1 MKKVLVALTM
11 TMTLGLSAQE
21 APKVTSAIIALRGNE
36 LVEAK
41 GFIDEATDIIASKN
55 QAEIKEK
62 ILSKFYYNKSL
73 IYSKIA
79 ASPDAATKALD
90 ENAND
95 VAAQSILD
103 LIKFESAA
111 KKQPYTDDA
120 IQNIPN
126 IAYNYL
132 IEASAAYES
141 GDYEGAYHGYM
152 SAFELKKNELLG
164 EFSSLD
170 TGLLF
175 NAGIIAGQS
184 GNIEASVE
192 AFRSC
197 LDLGYKGITYTA
209 TYVTSGA
216 PQQYQNKTAMEKD
229 LELGLATD
237 PVVGDDVRP
246 SVYISLINAYKK
258 LEDEENYTLT
268 LSEAR
273 ANYHEN
279 KDLLDIQL
287 QSFLDN
293 KDYDGALAN
302 LDEAIEKNPT
312 KGIYHFVKGNI
323 LQTELKDL
331 DAALTEYKRAVEL
344 DSTLSDAMYMCGLV
358 YIDRANEITEQMN
371 NLGLNETRKYNA
383 LKDKQKGVFEES
395 LQYFEKSYE
404 MNPNDMDIVRALMEV
419 YRKVGDYQKSM
430 DMKAVIESA
439 GE

>member
-1 MKKVLVALTM
+1 
-11 TMTLGLSAQE
+11 
-21 APKVTSAIIALRGNE
+21 
-36 LVEAK
+36 
-41 GFIDEATDIIASKN
+41 
-55 QAEIKEK
+55 
-62 ILSKFYYNKSL
+62 
-73 IYSKIA
+73 
-79 ASPDAATKALD
+79 
-90 ENAND
+90 
-95 VAAQSILD
+95 
-103 LIKFESAA
+103 
-111 KKQPYTDDA
+111 
-120 IQNIPN
+120 
-126 IAYNYL
+126 
-132 IEASAAYES
+132 
-141 GDYEGAYHGYM
+141 
-152 SAFELKKNELLG
+152 LKKNELLG
-164 EFSSLD
+164 EYASLD
-170 TGLLF
+170 TSLLF

-184 GNIEASVE
+184 GDVEASVD

-209 TYVTSGA
+209 TYAGSGA
-216 PQQYQNKTAMEKD
+216 PQQYPNKAAMEKD
-229 LELGLATD
+229 LQIGLATD
-237 PVVGDDVRP
+237 PVIGEDVRP

-258 LEDEENYTLT
+258 LEDTKNYEEVLI
-268 LSEAR
+268 EAR
-273 ANYHEN
+273 TMYPEN

-302 LDEAIEKNPT
+302 LDEAIVKNPT

-331 DAALTEYKRAVEL
+331 DAALIEYKRAVEL

-404 MNPNDMDIVRALMEV
+404 MNPSDKDIVRALMEV

-430 DMKAVIESA
+430 DMKAVLEA
-439 GE
+439 ATE

>member
-1 MKKVLVALTM
+1 M

-132 IEASAAYES
+132 IVTSAAYES

-216 PQQYQNKTAMEKD
+216 SQQYPNKTAMEKD

-273 ANYHEN
+273 ANYPEN

>member
-1 MKKVLVALTM
+1 MAIS
-11 TMTLGLSAQE
+11 LGLSAQE

-41 GFIDEATDIIASKN
+41 GFIDEATNIIAGKN

-79 ASPDAATKALD
+79 ASPDAAIKALD

-103 LIKFESAA
+103 LIKFESVA

-132 IEASAAYES
+132 IEASAAYEA
-141 GDYEGAYHGYM
+141 GDYEGAYNGYM

-184 GNIEASVE
+184 GNVEASVD

-197 LDLGYKGITYTA
+197 LDLGYTGITFTA
-209 TYVTSGA
+209 TDIVGN
-216 PQQYQNKTAMEKD
+216 PKQYPNKAAMEED
-229 LELGLATD
+229 ITAGLATD
-237 PVVGDDVRP
+237 PVVGEDVRP

-258 LEDEENYTLT
+258 LEDETKYNQT

-273 ANYHEN
+273 AKYPEN

-404 MNPNDMDIVRALMEV
+404 MNPEDMDIVRALMEV